1 MKNPIIFQNIPCT
14 LVTGFLGAGKTTLI
28 NHLLTTK
35 PTEQRWALLINEF
48 GRIGIDGTLLKGA
61 DWWQAAQ
68 ETIAV
73 REVSGGCICCT
84 SQLPLQIAISRLLS
98 EHKPQRLLIEPTGL
112 AHPREL
118 VQQLSEQHWQ
128 AALQMQAVLTVLNA
142 KQWQQAKYREH
153 EGFAVHVQ
161 EADALIINRYDHLS
175 ANEIQALQAW
185 IATLNP
191 HTIIIWAAHEPAAA
205 VSHDSDNP
213 DNSSNGSSDKNDAL
227 PAYITMLREQL
238 TKPNQVLNRQHK
250 VALGPLAK
258 SALRTPLQG
267 NIPAV
272 SALAGTTLAGNSAQN
287 NTDSELP
294 YRYHETQQDLLLAGW
309 RLPAHYVLLAD
320 TLQSWLLRLPN
331 WQRIKG
337 VVHTSDGWLQ
347 LNFTPDS
354 LTTRTV
360 GAQSDSR
367 LEIILQGTD
376 NGSNDGIDHTPVA
389 IDWQIYDR
397 QLMAM
402 VVALG

>member
-1 MKNPIIFQNIPCT
+1 MER
-14 LVTGFLGAGKTTLI
+14 FLGAGKTTLI

-118 VQQLSEQHWQ
+118 FQQLSEPHWQ
-128 AALQMQAVLTVLNA
+128 TALQMQAVLTVLNA

-175 ANEIQALQAW
+175 ADEIQALQAW

-191 HTIIIWAAHEPAAA
+191 HAIIIWAAHEPAAA
-205 VSHDSDNP
+205 VSHDSDHSNNP
-213 DNSSNGSSDKNDAL
+213 DNSSNGSSDKNDTL

-238 TKPNQVLNRQHK
+238 TKPSQVLNRQHK
-250 VALGPLAK
+250 VALEPLAK
-258 SALRTPLQG
+258 SALRMPLQG
-267 NIPAV
+267 NTSAV
-272 SALAGTTLAGNSAQN
+272 SALAGTTLTGSSAQN
-287 NTDSELP
+287 NTDNELP

-309 RLPAHYVLLAD
+309 RLPAHYVLPAD
-320 TLQSWLLRLPN
+320 TLQRRLPN
-331 WQRIKG
+331 WQRVKG
-337 VVHTSDGWLQ
+337 VVYTLDGWLQ

-367 LEIILQGTD
+367 LEVILQGTD
-376 NGSNDGIDHTPVA
+376 NGSNDGADHTPVA